1 MAKDEYLEYTPSTWT
16 LSNSH
21 QPSPMDTRFLWSG
34 RVRMVLGLFV
44 DVTDF
49 YGGIH
54 VAGDIASRMRRRE

>member
-1 MAKDEYLEYTPSTWT
+1 
-16 LSNSH
+16 
-21 QPSPMDTRFLWSG
+21 
-34 RVRMVLGLFV
+34 MVLGLFV